1 MRTMWIGAAGFLGAI
16 TRYRVD
22 RWITYRMKGSFP
34 WGTLL
39 VNLTG
44 CFLVGVLISI
54 VAERVAVHSDL
65 RAALTVGFVGAY
77 TTFSTFAYQTLTLS
91 ENGNIDLAVLYVL
104 GSRLPGVVA
113 VWLGTLIGRVF

>member
-1 MRTMWIGAAGFLGAI
+1 MRTMWIGAAGFLGAV

-44 CFLVGVLISI
+44 CFILGLLIS
-54 VAERVAVHSDL
+54 VLAERMAPNSDL

-77 TTFSTFAYQTLTLS
+77 TTFSALAYQTLTLS
-91 ENGNIDLAVLYVL
+91 ENGSIDLAILYVL
-104 GSRLPGVVA
+104 ASLVPGVAA
-113 VWLGTLIGRVF
+113 VWLGTLIGRSL

>member
-1 MRTMWIGAAGFLGAI
+1 MRTVWIGIAGFVGAVA
-16 TRYRVD
+16 RYRVD
-22 RWITYRMKGSFP
+22 RWITYRLRGSFP

-44 CFLVGVLISI
+44 CFIVGVIISI
-54 VAERVAVHSDL
+54 FAERVAVNSDL

-91 ENGNIDLAVLYVL
+91 ENGNIDLAILYVL
-104 GSRLPGVVA
+104 GSLVPGVAA
-113 VWLGTLIGRVF
+113 VWLGILIGRAF

>member
-44 CFLVGVLISI
+44 CFILGLLLSVFAQRL
-54 VAERVAVHSDL
+54 APNSDL

-77 TTFSTFAYQTLTLS
+77 TTFSALAYQTLTLS
-91 ENGNIDLAVLYVL
+91 ENGNIDLAILYMLASLV
-104 GSRLPGVVA
+104 PGVAA
-113 VWLGTLIGRVF
+113 VWLGTLIGRSF

>member
-44 CFLVGVLISI
+44 CFILGLLLSVFAQRL
-54 VAERVAVHSDL
+54 APNSDL

-77 TTFSTFAYQTLTLS
+77 TTFSALAYQTLTLS
-91 ENGNIDLAVLYVL
+91 ENGNIDLAILNMLASLV
-104 GSRLPGVVA
+104 PGAAA
-113 VWLGTLIGRVF
+113 VWLGTLIGRSF

>member
-1 MRTMWIGAAGFLGAI
+1 MRTMWIGVAGFLGAI
-16 TRYRVD
+16 TRYRAD

-44 CFLVGVLISI
+44 CFILGLLIS
-54 VAERVAVHSDL
+54 VCAERMAPHSDL

-77 TTFSTFAYQTLTLS
+77 TTFSAFAYQTLTLS
-91 ENGNIDLAVLYVL
+91 EHGNTDLAILYVL
-104 GSRLPGVVA
+104 ASVVPGVAA
-113 VWLGTLIGRVF
+113 VWLGTLIGRSF

>member
-16 TRYRVD
+16 TRYRID

-44 CFLVGVLISI
+44 CFILGLLIS
-54 VAERVAVHSDL
+54 VFAERMAPDSDL

-77 TTFSTFAYQTLTLS
+77 TTFSALAYQTLGLS
-91 ENGNIDLAVLYVL
+91 ENGNIDLAILYVL
-104 GSRLPGVVA
+104 ASIVPGVAA
-113 VWLGTLIGRVF
+113 VWIGTLIGRSF

>member
-1 MRTMWIGAAGFLGAI
+1 MRTMWIGAAGFLGAV

-44 CFLVGVLISI
+44 CFILGLLIS
-54 VAERVAVHSDL
+54 VLAERMAPNPDL

-77 TTFSTFAYQTLTLS
+77 TTFSALAYQTLTLS
-91 ENGNIDLAVLYVL
+91 ENGSIDLAILYVL
-104 GSRLPGVVA
+104 ASLVPGVAA
-113 VWLGTLIGRVF
+113 VWLGTLLGKSF